1 MIHQMYIKKIGAA
14 GMCVNH
20 KSHQLI
26 YRKNFV
32 ELPGLNIIG
41 RTINLKCADDNTGS
55 GRN

>member
-1 MIHQMYIKKIGAA
+1 MYIKKIGAA